1 MDQTLQI
8 AKEAVLE
15 KKALNVTLMDLRGI
29 SSVTDYFLICS
40 GLNPIQ
46 VRAITDHV
54 IERMKD
60 AGFPLPA
67 KEGYQDGRWILLD
80 CGNLIVHVMQQNE
93 REFYALENLWHDAK
107 VITI

>member
-1 MDQTLQI
+1 MDQNLLI

-15 KKALNVTLMDLRGI
+15 KKAMNVTIMDLRGI

-40 GLNPIQ
+40 GLNPVQ

-54 IERMKD
+54 IDKMKE

-67 KEGYQDGRWILLD
+67 KEGYHDGRWILLD
-80 CGNLIVHVMQQNE
+80 CGNLVIHVMQQNE

-107 VITI
+107 VLTI